1 LERTAIVE
9 MSNEI
14 QRAKAFITETRKKM
28 EALVEDF
35 VEGKLNREQFNTL
48 YDRYQTQING
58 VKSIIVASE
67 PESWTEVLD
76 DEETFHIRQRLM
88 AKAIGMMIFLNK
100 PQKSID
106 TLGKVSLNQT
116 QIEPLFKQLAE
127 KKKSVNPTATM
138 QMFRFPQLVAEVK
151 KIGWV
156 FVVEGELTT
165 IVMIFS
171 KEPTI
176 DQKSTVMDLLKDF
189 ERANQSHLKQPNV
202 TADNL
207 AMPFRVIIRRAS
219 KS

>member
-1 LERTAIVE
+1 

-14 QRAKAFITETRKKM
+14 QRAKAFIADSRKKM

-58 VKSIIVASE
+58 VKSIIVAAE
-67 PESWTEVLD
+67 PELWTEVLD

-88 AKAIGMMIFLNK
+88 AKAIGMLIFLNNTQK
-100 PQKSID
+100 PID
-106 TLGKVSLNQT
+106 TLGKSALDQT

-127 KKKSVNPTATM
+127 KKKSGNPTASM
-138 QMFRFPQLVAEVK
+138 EMFRFPQLVTEMK
-151 KIGWV
+151 KVGWV
-156 FVVEGELTT
+156 FVVEGELTS
-165 IVMIFS
+165 IIMIFS

-189 ERANQSHLKQPNV
+189 ERANRAHLQQPDV
-202 TADNL
+202 TAAQL
-207 AMPFRVIIRRAS
+207 AMPFRVIIRQAS
-219 KS
+219 KL